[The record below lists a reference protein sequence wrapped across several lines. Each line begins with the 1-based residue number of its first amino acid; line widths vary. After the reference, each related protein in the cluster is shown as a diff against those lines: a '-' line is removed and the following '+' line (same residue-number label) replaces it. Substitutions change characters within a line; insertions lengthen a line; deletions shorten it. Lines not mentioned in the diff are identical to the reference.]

1 MPGFVFIK
9 GILKNDFLDYK
20 NEKLLVET
28 LEYDDIKIQR
38 RTIKKFL
45 DDKIFY
51 QDENYLIVTEGVIFN
66 KFELIK
72 KYQKENFK
80 DTIIE
85 MYKKSGDTFFNE
97 FRGSFSGI
105 FIDKKENR
113 NIIYGDQIGSK
124 LLFYYKCE
132 KGIIVASEIKWILEI
147 LKMNNLDYSLDKSGT
162 YSLLT
167 FGFMLSDF
175 TLFSEIKKIFP
186 GNYLELKNDSLT
198 NKVFH
203 RFTRK
208 EMAEYNEK
216 ECVEKLDSLFKKA
229 TKYQVDKNKE
239 YGYLDLA
246 PLSAGYDTRMMNL
259 QLKEMGAKEI
269 YNLTYSETDNDDE
282 IIPKILARNWG
293 NHFLFKALDN
303 GKSLFY
309 LDETIEKNMG
319 MVYYAGGAQV
329 YDSFHLLNFDK
340 FGIVH
345 TGMLGDGY
353 PTESRGIKVYK
364 DAFGIGMSSEELK
377 NKLLKLID
385 FKLLEEDTEIFLTY
399 IRGFNGMNMGSP
411 LILQEY
417 TESYTPFQDVD
428 WLEYY
433 LTIPQEKRKNRYIQ
447 NIWMK
452 EKFPI
457 YASYPIN
464 GVKIKEF
471 KFNILGKRRTL
482 KQIIRF
488 LNRKV
493 FKIQR
498 KGMNPLDYWYK
509 NNIELKD
516 FMENYYEKNLFR
528 LDFDKTIQNDVIS
541 LFKKGNIMEKI
552 LVLSLLSSLKL
563 YFNSEEKDE
572 K

>member
-1 MPGFVFIK
+1 MPGFIFIK
-9 GILKNDFLDYK
+9 GSLKNDFLDYK
-20 NEKLLVET
+20 NEKLLVEN
-28 LEYDDIKIQR
+28 LEYADVKIQR

-51 QDENYLIVTEGVIFN
+51 QDKNYLIVTEGVIFN
-66 KFELIK
+66 KFKLIK
-72 KYQKENFK
+72 KYKKENFK
-80 DTIIE
+80 DAIIE
-85 MYKKSGDTFFNE
+85 MYKKNGDTFFNE

-105 FIDKKENR
+105 LIDKEENR

-124 LLFYYKCE
+124 LLFYYKFE
-132 KGIIVASEIKWILEI
+132 KGIIIASEIKWILEI
-147 LKMNNLDYSLDKSGT
+147 LKMNNLDYSLDKVGT

-186 GNYLELKNDSLT
+186 GNYLELKGNSLT

-208 EMAEYNEK
+208 EMAEYNKK
-216 ECVEKLDSLFKKA
+216 ECVEKLDFLFKKA

-269 YNLTYSETDNDDE
+269 YNLTYSETDNNDE

-309 LDETIEKNMG
+309 LDEAVERNMG

-353 PTESRGIKVYK
+353 PEYPGKYI
-364 DAFGIGMSSEELK
+364 FGNWVTSKTLLEKLK
-377 NKLLKLID
+377 KLIPNNIYD
-385 FKLLEEDTEIFLTY
+385 EDGEIFTTY
-399 IRGFNGMNMGSP
+399 TRGFNGMNMGQP
-411 LILQEY
+411 LLLQEY
-417 TESYTPFQDVD
+417 TESYTPFQDID

-433 LTIPQEKRKNRYIQ
+433 LTIPQEKRRNRYIQ

-457 YASYPIN
+457 EASIPIN
-464 GVKIKEF
+464 GIKINEF
-471 KFNILGKRRTL
+471 KFNIFGKQKTL
-482 KQIIRF
+482 NQILNF
-488 LNRKV
+488 LKNKV
-493 FKIQR
+493 INFRR
-498 KGMNPLDYWYK
+498 KGMNPLNYWYE
-509 NNIELKD
+509 NNIELRK
-516 FMENYYEKNLFR
+516 FINNYYEDNIFR
-528 LDFDKTIQNDVIS
+528 LNNYPEIKEDAKK
-541 LFKKGNIMEKI
+541 LFMSEKI
-552 LVLSLLSSLKL
+552 IEKIQVLSLLSALKL
-563 YFNSEEKDE
+563 YFGEKSEK
-572 K
+572 

>member
-1 MPGFVFIK
+1 MPGFIFIK
-9 GILKNDFLDYK
+9 GNIKNNFLDYK
-20 NEKLLVET
+20 NEKLLVEN
-28 LEYDDIKIQR
+28 LEYADIKIQR
-38 RTIKKFL
+38 RTIRKFFN
-45 DDKIFY
+45 DKIFY
-51 QDENYLIVTEGVIFN
+51 QDEDYLIITEGVIFN

-85 MYKKSGDTFFNE
+85 MYKKNRDTFFKE

-105 FIDKKENR
+105 FINKKENK

-124 LLFYYKCE
+124 LIFYYKCE
-132 KGIIVASEIKWILEI
+132 KGIIIASEIKWILEI
-147 LKMNNLDYSLDKSGT
+147 LKINNLDYSLDKVGT

-167 FGFMLSDF
+167 FGFMLSNF

-186 GNYLELKNDSLT
+186 GNYLELKDDSLID
-198 NKVFH
+198 KVFH
-203 RFTRK
+203 RFVRK
-208 EMAEYNEK
+208 EMTEYNEK
-216 ECVEKLDSLFKKA
+216 ECVEKLDILFKKS
-229 TKYQVDKNKE
+229 TKYQIDKNKE

-259 QLKEMGAKEI
+259 QLKEMGAEEI
-269 YNLTYSETDNDDE
+269 YNLTYSETDNNDE

-309 LDETIEKNMG
+309 LDEAMERNMG

-353 PTESRGIKVYK
+353 PEYSGKYI
-364 DAFGIGMSSEELK
+364 FGNWVTSKTLLEKLK
-377 NKLLKLID
+377 KLIPNNIYD
-385 FKLLEEDTEIFLTY
+385 EDGEIFTTY
-399 IRGFNGMNMGSP
+399 TRGFNGMNMGQP
-411 LILQEY
+411 LLLQEY
-417 TESYTPFQDVD
+417 TESYTPFQDID

-433 LTIPQEKRKNRYIQ
+433 LTIPQEKRRNRYIQ

-457 YASYPIN
+457 EASIPIN
-464 GVKIKEF
+464 GIKINEF
-471 KFNILGKRRTL
+471 KFNILGKKRTYKEL
-482 KQIIRF
+482 LNYIRKKII
-488 LNRKV
+488 
-493 FKIQR
+493 KIER
-498 KGMNPLDYWYK
+498 KGMNPFDYWYK
-509 NNIELKD
+509 NNNELRK
-516 FMENYYEKNLFR
+516 FINNYYEENIFR
-528 LDFDKTIQNDVIS
+528 LNNYPEIKNDVKK
-541 LFKKGNIMEKI
+541 LFESKKIIEKI
-552 LVLSLLSSLKL
+552 QVLSLLSALKL
-563 YFNSEEKDE
+563 YF
-572 K
+572 

>member
-1 MPGFVFIK
+1 MPGFIFIK
-9 GILKNDFLDYK
+9 GSLKNDFLDYK
-20 NEKLLVET
+20 NEKLLVEN

-45 DDKIFY
+45 YDKIFY
-51 QDENYLIVTEGVIFN
+51 QNENYLIVTEGVIFN

-85 MYKKSGDTFFNE
+85 MYEKNGDTFFNE

-105 FIDKKENR
+105 FIYKKENR

-124 LLFYYKCE
+124 LLFYYKFE
-132 KGIIVASEIKWILEI
+132 KGIIIASEIKWILEI
-147 LKMNNLDYSLDKSGT
+147 LKMNNLDYSLDKVGT

-186 GNYLELKNDSLT
+186 GNYLELKGNSLT

-203 RFTRK
+203 KFTRK

-216 ECVEKLDSLFKKA
+216 ECVEKLDFLFKKA

-269 YNLTYSETDNDDE
+269 YNLTYSETDNNDE

-309 LDETIEKNMG
+309 LDETIERNMG

-329 YDSFHLLNFDK
+329 YDSFHLLDFDK

-353 PTESRGIKVYK
+353 PEYSGKYI
-364 DAFGIGMSSEELK
+364 FGNWVTSKTLLEKLK
-377 NKLLKLID
+377 KLIPNNIYD
-385 FKLLEEDTEIFLTY
+385 EDGEIFTTY
-399 IRGFNGMNMGSP
+399 TRGFNGMNMGQP
-411 LILQEY
+411 LLLQEY
-417 TESYTPFQDVD
+417 TESYTPFQDID

-433 LTIPQEKRKNRYIQ
+433 LTIPQEKRRNRYIQ

-457 YASYPIN
+457 EASIPIN
-464 GVKIKEF
+464 GIKINEF
-471 KFNILGKRRTL
+471 KFNIFGKQKTL
-482 KQIIRF
+482 NQILNF
-488 LNRKV
+488 LKNKV
-493 FKIQR
+493 INFRR
-498 KGMNPLDYWYK
+498 KGMNPLNYWYE
-509 NNIELKD
+509 NNIELRK
-516 FMENYYEKNLFR
+516 FINNYYEDNIFR
-528 LDFDKTIQNDVIS
+528 LNNYPEIQEDVNK
-541 LFKKGNIMEKI
+541 LFKSEKI
-552 LVLSLLSSLKL
+552 IEKIQVLSLLSALKL
-563 YFNSEEKDE
+563 YFGEKSEK
-572 K
+572 

>member
-1 MPGFVFIK
+1 MPGFIFIK
-9 GILKNDFLDYK
+9 GSLKNDFLDYK
-20 NEKLLVET
+20 NEKLLVEN
-28 LEYDDIKIQR
+28 LEYADVKIQR

-51 QDENYLIVTEGVIFN
+51 QDKNYLIVTEGVIFN
-66 KFELIK
+66 KFKLIK
-72 KYQKENFK
+72 KYKKENFK
-80 DTIIE
+80 DAIIE
-85 MYKKSGDTFFNE
+85 MYKKNGDTFFNE

-105 FIDKKENR
+105 LIDKEENR

-124 LLFYYKCE
+124 LLFYYKFE
-132 KGIIVASEIKWILEI
+132 KGIIIASEIKWILEI
-147 LKMNNLDYSLDKSGT
+147 LKMNNLDYSLDKVGT

-186 GNYLELKNDSLT
+186 GNYLELKGNSLT

-216 ECVEKLDSLFKKA
+216 ECVEKLDFLFKKA

-269 YNLTYSETDNDDE
+269 YNLTYSETDNNDE

-309 LDETIEKNMG
+309 LDEAVERNMG

-353 PTESRGIKVYK
+353 PEYPGKYI
-364 DAFGIGMSSEELK
+364 FGNWVTSKTLLEKLK
-377 NKLLKLID
+377 KLIPNNIYD
-385 FKLLEEDTEIFLTY
+385 EDGEIFTTY
-399 IRGFNGMNMGSP
+399 TRGFNGMNMGQP
-411 LILQEY
+411 LLLQEY
-417 TESYTPFQDVD
+417 TESYTPFQDID

-433 LTIPQEKRKNRYIQ
+433 LTIPQEKRRNRYIQ

-457 YASYPIN
+457 EASIPIN
-464 GVKIKEF
+464 GIKINEF
-471 KFNILGKRRTL
+471 KFNIFGKQKTL
-482 KQIIRF
+482 NQILNF
-488 LNRKV
+488 LKNKV
-493 FKIQR
+493 INFRR
-498 KGMNPLDYWYK
+498 KGMNPLNYWYE
-509 NNIELKD
+509 NNIELRK
-516 FMENYYEKNLFR
+516 FINNYYEDNIFR
-528 LDFDKTIQNDVIS
+528 LNNYPEIKEDAKK
-541 LFKKGNIMEKI
+541 LFMSEKI
-552 LVLSLLSSLKL
+552 IEKIQVLSLLSALKL
-563 YFNSEEKDE
+563 YFGEKSEK
-572 K
+572 

>member
-1 MPGFVFIK
+1 MPGFIFIK
-9 GILKNDFLDYK
+9 GSLKNDFLDYK
-20 NEKLLVET
+20 NEKLLVEN

-45 DDKIFY
+45 YDKIFY
-51 QDENYLIVTEGVIFN
+51 QNENYLIVTEGVIFN

-85 MYKKSGDTFFNE
+85 MYEKNGDTFFNE

-105 FIDKKENR
+105 FIYKKENR
-113 NIIYGDQIGSK
+113 NIIYGEQIGSK
-124 LLFYYKCE
+124 LLFYYKFE
-132 KGIIVASEIKWILEI
+132 KGIIIASEIKWILEI
-147 LKMNNLDYSLDKSGT
+147 LKMNNLDYSLDKVGT

-186 GNYLELKNDSLT
+186 GNYLELKGNSLT

-203 RFTRK
+203 KFTRK

-216 ECVEKLDSLFKKA
+216 ECVEKLDFLFKKA

-269 YNLTYSETDNDDE
+269 YNLTYSETDNNDE

-309 LDETIEKNMG
+309 LDETIERNMG

-329 YDSFHLLNFDK
+329 YDSFHLLDFDK

-353 PTESRGIKVYK
+353 PEYSGKYI
-364 DAFGIGMSSEELK
+364 FGNWVTSKTLLEKLK
-377 NKLLKLID
+377 KLIPNNIYD
-385 FKLLEEDTEIFLTY
+385 EDGEIFTTY
-399 IRGFNGMNMGSP
+399 TRGFNGMNMGQP
-411 LILQEY
+411 LLLQEY
-417 TESYTPFQDVD
+417 TESYTPFQDID

-433 LTIPQEKRKNRYIQ
+433 LTIPQEKRRNRYIQ

-457 YASYPIN
+457 EASIPIN
-464 GVKIKEF
+464 GIKINEF
-471 KFNILGKRRTL
+471 KFNIFGKQKTL
-482 KQIIRF
+482 NQILNF
-488 LNRKV
+488 LKNKV
-493 FKIQR
+493 INFRR
-498 KGMNPLDYWYK
+498 KGMNPLNYWYE
-509 NNIELKD
+509 NNIELRK
-516 FMENYYEKNLFR
+516 FINNYYEDNIFR
-528 LDFDKTIQNDVIS
+528 LNNYPEIQEDVNK
-541 LFKKGNIMEKI
+541 LFKSEKI
-552 LVLSLLSSLKL
+552 IEKIQVLSLLSALKL
-563 YFNSEEKDE
+563 YFGEKSEK
-572 K
+572 

>member
-1 MPGFVFIK
+1 MPGFIFIK
-9 GILKNDFLDYK
+9 GSLKNDFLNYK

-45 DDKIFY
+45 NDKIFY
-51 QDENYLIVTEGVIFN
+51 QDENYLIVTEGIIFN

-85 MYKKSGDTFFNE
+85 MYKKNGDTFFNE

-132 KGIIVASEIKWILEI
+132 KGIIIASEIKWILET
-147 LKMNNLDYSLDKSGT
+147 LKMNNLDYSLDKVGI

-186 GNYLELKNDSLT
+186 GNYLELKDDSLT

-216 ECVEKLDSLFKKA
+216 ECVEKLDFLFKKA
-229 TKYQVDKNKE
+229 TKYQVDKNNE

-309 LDETIEKNMG
+309 LDEAIERNMG

-340 FGIVH
+340 FGIIH

-399 IRGFNGMNMGSP
+399 IRGFNGMNMGQP
-411 LILQEY
+411 LLLQEY
-417 TESYTPFQDVD
+417 TESYTPFQDID

-457 YASYPIN
+457 EASFPIN
-464 GVKIKEF
+464 GVKINEF
-471 KFNILGKRRTL
+471 KFNIFGKKKTF
-482 KQIIRF
+482 KEIFDYIK
-488 LNRKV
+488 RKLV
-493 FKIQR
+493 KVER
-498 KGMNPLDYWYK
+498 KGMNPLNYWYE
-509 NNIELKD
+509 NNIELRK
-516 FMENYYEKNLFR
+516 FINNYYEDNIFR
-528 LDFDKTIQNDVIS
+528 LNNYPEIQEDVNK
-541 LFKKGNIMEKI
+541 LFKSEKI
-552 LVLSLLSSLKL
+552 IEKIQVLSLLSALKL
-563 YFNSEEKDE
+563 YFGEKSEK
-572 K
+572 